1 MGTKKEGSKK
11 SEKAEKT
18 KKVEKLIDD
27 DEKAPQLKSDPMEYQ
42 REMEKKKRIHKARE
56 ALSTSMK
63 QKKKG
68 EQEEQDRLDE
78 IQRKIDDER
87 AMKRAEVEE
96 TQRIQQEV
104 ADRIRKKQ
112 EKEEEKIKFLKWKEE
127 KSKKEKEQR
136 EKEGVEYDERAKRN
150 LQKKKEEMAAKE
162 IEAKKERDRITQE
175 TEWAWQRKLMESGA
189 PKIDR
194 ENVEDELD
202 RGDCLTI
209 GTEEKFENEN
219 EEGV

>member
-1 MGTKKEGSKK
+1 MG
-11 SEKAEKT
+11 
-18 KKVEKLIDD
+18 
-27 DEKAPQLKSDPMEYQ
+27 
-42 REMEKKKRIHKARE
+42 
-56 ALSTSMK
+56 
-63 QKKKG
+63 
-68 EQEEQDRLDE
+68 
-78 IQRKIDDER
+78 
-87 AMKRAEVEE
+87 
-96 TQRIQQEV
+96 
-104 ADRIRKKQ
+104 
-112 EKEEEKIKFLKWKEE
+112 
-127 KSKKEKEQR
+127 KKEKEQR

-219 EEGV
+219 EEGGDQE